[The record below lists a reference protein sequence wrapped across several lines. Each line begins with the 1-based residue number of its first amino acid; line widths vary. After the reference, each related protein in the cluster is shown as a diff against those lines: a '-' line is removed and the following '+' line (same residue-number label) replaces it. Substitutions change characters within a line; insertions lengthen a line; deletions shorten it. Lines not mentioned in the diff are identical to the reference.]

1 MTVAAESSV
10 ERRKRSYRAAAI
22 PAVLAD
28 YGELTRRALQA
39 YLPSGEADRLED
51 GPGRYLYRL
60 LGDYPA
66 RGGKMMRASL
76 CLATA
81 RVFGAEPEDAV
92 CSAVAI
98 ELLHNS
104 FLIHD
109 DIQDESDERRGKPT
123 LHRVHGVPLA
133 LNAGESL
140 SLLSLRPLRDNA
152 ARLGPRLSMRIFEE
166 TERMAWESAEGQA
179 LELGWR
185 RDNRMD
191 VSESDYLLMVLK
203 KTCWL
208 ATIHP
213 CRIGALIGSRG
224 SADLDALVHFG
235 FFLGAAFQIQDD
247 ILNLAGGD
255 GYGKELNGDLLEG
268 KRTLM
273 TCHLHANLDR
283 TGRERLTRLFAKPRG
298 ERESTEIAWVRAAMS
313 DVGSLEYAASV
324 AHGLA
329 GAALH
334 EFDVIFGARAPSR
347 DKAFI
352 QGLVHW
358 VLERQ
363 A

>member
-1 MTVAAESSV
+1 MNLATDTP
-10 ERRKRSYRAAAI
+10 RRSKQHGRSEPI
-22 PAVLAD
+22 PEVLAQ
-28 YGELTRRALQA
+28 YGELTRRALLA
-39 YLPSGEADRLED
+39 YLPSGNPR
-51 GPGRYLYRL
+51 RYLYEL
-60 LGDYPA
+60 LGDYPT

-81 RVFGAEPEDAV
+81 RVFGAQPEDAV
-92 CSAVAI
+92 CSAVSI
-98 ELLHNS
+98 ELLHNA

-109 DIQDESDERRGKPT
+109 DIQDESDERRGKPA
-123 LHRVHGVPLA
+123 LHKVHGVPLA

-140 SLLSLRPLRDNA
+140 SLLSLRPLRDNVQ
-152 ARLGPRLSMRIFEE
+152 RLGSGLAMRIFEE

-185 RDNRMD
+185 HDNRLD
-191 VSESDYLLMVLK
+191 VSEADYLLMVMK

-213 CRIGALIGSRG
+213 CRVGALIGSRG
-224 SADLDALVHFG
+224 GANLDELIRFG

-247 ILNLAGGD
+247 VLNLVGD
-255 GYGKELNGDLLEG
+255 AGYGKERNGDLFEG

-273 TCHLHANLDR
+273 TCHLHANFSA
-283 TGRERLTRLFAKPRG
+283 RERARLSRLFATPRR
-298 ERESTEIAWVRAAMS
+298 EREQSEIDWVRQAM
-313 DVGSLEYAASV
+313 DEHGSLEHALAV
-324 AHGLA
+324 ARGLA

-334 EFDVIFGARAPSR
+334 EFDVIFADRPPSR

-352 QGLVHW
+352 GGLVRW
-358 VLERQ
+358 VLERR

>member
-1 MTVAAESSV
+1 MNASA
-10 ERRKRSYRAAAI
+10 RAFDQREDDQVI
-22 PAVLAD
+22 PDVLAQ
-28 YGELTRRALQA
+28 YGELTRQALKE
-39 YLPSGEADRLED
+39 YLPQGSPQD
-51 GPGRYLYRL
+51 YLYPL
-60 LGDYPA
+60 LGDYPN

-81 RVFGAEPEDAV
+81 RVFGAEVEDAIA
-92 CSAVAI
+92 SAVAI

-109 DIQDESDERRGKPT
+109 DIQDESDERRGLPT
-123 LHRVHGVPLA
+123 LHKVHGVPLA

-140 SLLSLRPLRDNA
+140 SLLSLRPLRANFE
-152 ARLGPRLSMRIFEE
+152 RLGSRLTLRIFEE

-185 RDNRMD
+185 RDNVMS
-191 VSESDYLLMVLK
+191 VSEADYLLMVMK

-213 CRIGALIGSRG
+213 CRVGALIGSRG
-224 SADLDALVHFG
+224 AADLDRFIRFG

-247 ILNLAGGD
+247 LLNLTGGA

-268 KRTLM
+268 KRTIM
-273 TCHLHANLDR
+273 TCHLF
-283 TGRERLTRLFAKPRG
+283 ERLPPHDRSRLSTLFGMPRA
-298 ERESTEIAWVRAAMS
+298 ERPATEVAWVRESM
-313 DVGSLEYAASV
+313 DELGSLTHAESV
-324 AHGLA
+324 ARGLA

-334 EFDVIFGARAPSR
+334 EFDSIFGELPDSR

-352 QGLVHW
+352 RHLVRW
-358 VLERQ
+358 VIERQ

>member
-1 MTVAAESSV
+1 MGASA
-10 ERRKRSYRAAAI
+10 RNLDPRAF
-22 PAVLAD
+22 PDVLAH
-28 YGELTRRALQA
+28 YGELTRQALRA
-39 YLPSGEADRLED
+39 YLPKGEPQD
-51 GPGRYLYRL
+51 YLYPL
-60 LGDYPA
+60 LGDYPT

-81 RVFGAEPEDAV
+81 GVFGAELEDAMA
-92 CSAVAI
+92 SAVAI

-109 DIQDESDERRGKPT
+109 DIQDESDERRGLPT
-123 LHRVHGVPLA
+123 LHKVHGVPLA

-140 SLLSLRPLRDNA
+140 SLLSLRPLRDNFE
-152 ARLGPRLSMRIFEE
+152 RLGSRLTLRIFEE

-185 RDNRMD
+185 RDN
-191 VSESDYLLMVLK
+191 VVNVQEADYLLMVMK

-213 CRIGALIGSRG
+213 CRVGALIGSRG
-224 SADLDALVHFG
+224 DADLDSLIRFG

-247 ILNLAGGD
+247 LLNLTGGA

-273 TCHLHANLDR
+273 TCHLFEHLAS
-283 TGRERLTRLFAKPRG
+283 RERQRLTRLFGQPRA
-298 ERESTEIAWVRAAMS
+298 ERASSEVAWVRRSM
-313 DVGSLEYAASV
+313 DQLGSLAYAEGV
-324 AHGLA
+324 ARGLA
-329 GAALH
+329 GAAQH
-334 EFDVIFGARAPSR
+334 EFEAIFGELPESR

-352 QGLVHW
+352 RGLVRW
-358 VLERQ
+358 VIERQ

>member
-1 MTVAAESSV
+1 MNA
-10 ERRKRSYRAAAI
+10 
-22 PAVLAD
+22 PARNLDAGAFPEVLAQ
-28 YGELTRRALQA
+28 YGELTRQALRT
-39 YLPSGEADRLED
+39 YLPKGNAQD
-51 GPGRYLYRL
+51 YLYPL
-60 LGDYPA
+60 LGDYPT

-81 RVFGAEPEDAV
+81 RLFGAEVEDAIA
-92 CSAVAI
+92 SAVAI

-109 DIQDESDERRGKPT
+109 DIQDESDERRGLPT
-123 LHRVHGVPLA
+123 LHKVHGVPLA

-140 SLLSLRPLRDNA
+140 SLLSLRPLRDNF
-152 ARLGPRLSMRIFEE
+152 ARLGSRLTLRIFEE

-185 RDNRMD
+185 RDNV
-191 VSESDYLLMVLK
+191 VSVREADYLLMVMK

-213 CRIGALIGSRG
+213 CRVGALIGSRDK
-224 SADLDALVHFG
+224 ADLDSLIRFG

-247 ILNLAGGD
+247 LLNLTGGA

-273 TCHLHANLDR
+273 TCHLFEHLPAR
-283 TGRERLTRLFAKPRG
+283 GRERLATLFGQPRA
-298 ERESTEIAWVRAAMS
+298 ERSAAEVEWVRDTMEEF
-313 DVGSLEYAASV
+313 GSLTYAGGV
-324 AHGLA
+324 ARGLA
-329 GAALH
+329 GAAMH
-334 EFDVIFGARAPSR
+334 EFEAIFGELPESR

-352 QGLVHW
+352 QGLVSW
-358 VLERQ
+358 VIERQ

>member
-1 MTVAAESSV
+1 MNLGE
-10 ERRKRSYRAAAI
+10 AAA
-22 PAVLAD
+22 PTRSRRAREERGASPPEMLAE
-28 YGELTRRALQA
+28 YGELTRRTLLD
-39 YLPSGEADRLED
+39 YLPKGDPQS
-51 GPGRYLYRL
+51 YLYGP
-60 LGDYPA
+60 LGDYPK

-76 CLATA
+76 CLASA
-81 RVFGAEPEDAV
+81 RAFGGDLEDAV
-92 CSAVAI
+92 CSAVSI
-98 ELLHNS
+98 ELLHNA

-109 DIQDESDERRGKPT
+109 DIQDESDERRGRPT
-123 LHRVHGVPLA
+123 LHKVHGVPLA

-152 ARLGPRLSMRIFEE
+152 ARLGSRLALRIFEE

-191 VSESDYLLMVLK
+191 ITEADYLLMVMK

-213 CRIGALIGSRG
+213 CRVGALIGGAGEATLEGLIR
-224 SADLDALVHFG
+224 FG

-247 ILNLAGGD
+247 ILNLSGSE
-255 GYGKELNGDLLEG
+255 GYGKETNGDLWEG

-273 TCHLHANLDR
+273 TCHLHAALGADER
-283 TGRERLTRLFAKPRG
+283 ARLEALFSLPRERRDPR
-298 ERESTEIAWVRAAMS
+298 EIAWVCDAMERE
-313 DVGSLEYAASV
+313 GSLAHATAV
-324 AHGLA
+324 AQGLA

-334 EFDVIFGARAPSR
+334 EFDLIFGECPPCR

-352 QGLVHW
+352 QGLVRW
-358 VLERQ
+358 VLERRV
-363 A
+363 

>member
-1 MTVAAESSV
+1 VQARDLNSDKPPRATV
-10 ERRKRSYRAAAI
+10 I
-22 PAVLAD
+22 PDVLAE
-28 YGELTRRALQA
+28 YGELTRRALLG
-39 YLPSGEADRLED
+39 YLPSGD
-51 GPGRYLYRL
+51 PQRYLYEL
-60 LGDYPA
+60 IADYPA

-81 RVFGAEPEDAV
+81 RIFGADPQDAV
-92 CSAVAI
+92 GSAVAI
-98 ELLHNS
+98 EMLHNA

-109 DIQDESDERRGKPT
+109 DIQDESEERRGQPT
-123 LHRVHGVPLA
+123 LHKAHGVPLA

-140 SLLSLRPLRDNA
+140 SLLSLRPLRDNFE
-152 ARLGPRLSMRIFEE
+152 RLGSRLTMRIFEE
-166 TERMAWESAEGQA
+166 TERTAWESAEGQA

-185 RDNRMD
+185 RDNLMD
-191 VSESDYLLMVLK
+191 VTAGDYLTMVLK

-224 SADLDALVHFG
+224 SVDLDAFVRFG

-247 ILNLAGGD
+247 LLNLRGGD
-255 GYGKELNGDLLEG
+255 AYGKEIDGDLLEG

-273 TCHLHANLDR
+273 VCHLNEGL
-283 TGRERLTRLFAKPRG
+283 EVG
-298 ERESTEIAWVRAAMS
+298 ERGRLSAFFGEPRANRVNSEVAWVRRRM
-313 DVGSLEYAASV
+313 DELGSLDYAASV

-334 EFDVIFGARAPSR
+334 EFDLTFGDRPASR
-347 DKAFI
+347 DKDFV
-352 QGLVHW
+352 QGLARW
-358 VLERQ
+358 VLERK

>member
-1 MTVAAESSV
+1 MS
-10 ERRKRSYRAAAI
+10 AAAAFGAA
-22 PAVLAD
+22 PSPERLPDTRAMPELLAR
-28 YGELTRRALQA
+28 YGKLTRRAMLA
-39 YLPSGEADRLED
+39 YLPD
-51 GPGRYLYRL
+51 GDPEPYLYDL
-60 LGDYPA
+60 VGDYPR

-81 RVFGAEPEDAV
+81 RVFGAELEDAV
-92 CSAVAI
+92 RSAVAI

-109 DIQDESDERRGKPT
+109 DIQDESDQRRGRPT
-123 LHRVHGVPLA
+123 LHKVHGIGLA

-140 SLLSLRPLRDNA
+140 SLLSVRPLRDNV
-152 ARLGPRLSMRIFEE
+152 ARLGARLSRRIFEE

-185 RDNRMD
+185 HENRMD
-191 VSESDYLLMVLK
+191 LDEGDYLVMVLK

-213 CRIGALIGSRG
+213 CRVGALIGGRDTL
-224 SADLDALVHFG
+224 DLDAFVRFG

-247 ILNLAGGD
+247 VLNLTGGD
-255 GYGKELNGDLLEG
+255 AYGKEPNGDLFEG

-273 TCHLHANLDR
+273 TCHVHAHGSDLE
-283 TGRERLTRLFAKPRG
+283 RERLAKLFALQRSQRSTAEVAWLRG
-298 ERESTEIAWVRAAMS
+298 AM
-313 DVGSLEYAASV
+313 DELGSLEHARSV
-324 AHGLA
+324 ARGLA
-329 GAALH
+329 GAALR
-334 EFDVIFGARAPSR
+334 EFEVVFGDRPASD

-352 QGLVHW
+352 HGLVRW
-358 VLERQ
+358 VLERE